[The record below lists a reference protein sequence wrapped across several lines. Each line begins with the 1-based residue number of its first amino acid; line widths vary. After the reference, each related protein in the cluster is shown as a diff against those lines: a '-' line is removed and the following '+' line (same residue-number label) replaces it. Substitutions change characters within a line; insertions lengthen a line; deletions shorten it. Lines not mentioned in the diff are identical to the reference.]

1 MRALA
6 HSPTE
11 PRRHAHRPAGRGRRI
26 MTCRE
31 LLECVGDYLARD
43 LGPHA
48 RRRFETHLA
57 ACPDCVTYVRGYAD
71 TIQLARAAYD
81 QPGLETTAS

>member
-1 MRALA
+1 
-6 HSPTE
+6 
-11 PRRHAHRPAGRGRRI
+11 

-57 ACPDCVTYVRGYAD
+57 ACPDCVTYVHGYTD
-71 TIQLARAAYD
+71 TIRLARAAYAD
-81 QPGLETTAS
+81 HAIETVAS